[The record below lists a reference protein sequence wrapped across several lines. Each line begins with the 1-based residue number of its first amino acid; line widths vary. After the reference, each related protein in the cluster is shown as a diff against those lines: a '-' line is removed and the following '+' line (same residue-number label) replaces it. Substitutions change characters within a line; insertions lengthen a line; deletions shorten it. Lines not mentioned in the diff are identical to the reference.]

1 MSHPTKVLSVRV
13 TQEDIALFQQAA
25 DGQGLDSPDW
35 MRAALRKTA
44 LDQVYGGS
52 NPFPSN
58 LGETALLR
66 AVLVILQLVGG
77 DTPEE
82 TKNIYVKKAAR
93 QIEKIKAGD
102 WS

>member
-1 MSHPTKVLSVRV
+1 MSSPTKVLSVRV

-35 MRAALRKTA
+35 MRNALRKTA
-44 LDQVYGGS
+44 LGQVYGDG

-66 AVLVILQLVGG
+66 AVLVILQLVGE
-77 DTPEE
+77 DAPEE
-82 TKNIYVKKAAR
+82 TKAVYVQKAAR